1 MSTTRKFLVVLK
13 ERHPDAISAQP
24 VEGPNGRF
32 ISVTLKSGDKL
43 TFPIG
48 KKSYTEGVPTILEE
62 LNALIAE
69 DGQLIA
75 TVNVYKDMGHSVS
88 L

>member
-1 MSTTRKFLVVLK
+1 MSNARKFLDVLK

-48 KKSYTEGVPTILEE
+48 KKSHRGASAPLYLSVGTLPNPLFCLTQNFGTEGNSI
-62 LNALIAE
+62 
-69 DGQLIA
+69 
-75 TVNVYKDMGHSVS
+75 H
-88 L
+88 

>member
-1 MSTTRKFLVVLK
+1 MSNARKFLDVLK

-48 KKSYTEGVPTILEE
+48 KKSYTPGVPTDLRE

-75 TVNVYKDMGHSVS
+75 TVNVYQDMGDSVT